1 MAKAPIFDRNTHE
14 RQKNLLAAE
23 ERRLQGKEDA
33 KGFGLIAMGIGG
45 LVLFVVCVA
54 GFFGSFIFR

>member
-33 KGFGLIAMGIGG
+33 KGFGMALVGIGSAVL
-45 LVLFVVCVA
+45 LVLCV
-54 GFFGSFIFR
+54 GVFILSFLR